1 MSKKQNQDQE
11 HASPVPAFDF
21 TLTVLHTSVKVCLDS
36 RLCMVSQQLAHA
48 SSAYRRASLQGSKQT
63 LAACFGW
70 AKFEGGKVQKNS
82 LDTRREFTFRVAS
95 VSCVT
100 FISSD
105 NNMTF

>member
-1 MSKKQNQDQE
+1 MSKKQNQNQE

-36 RLCMVSQQLAHA
+36 ELAHA

-100 FISSD
+100 LISSD